1 MREPVNVFYYPDM
14 SSSDI
19 TLKKA
24 ILFFDEIHFMDR
36 GSFFFGGGEGQV
48 GTIGAT
54 SPLRAYEQSFR
65 EHGIPLYVHDARSGP
80 LRQDAMDQIASD
92 INDPA
97 FLSRYQEGLRTSK
110 VFRNLQ
116 IARGNYGESGTHE
129 DLARQLIEV
138 ELPVGLKDHP
148 DAMALLMDGKV
159 EPFKT
164 RTPAQCARVL
174 IQNAAFCSAKMN
186 FALEVSSIN
195 GFAPFADATPYGAL
209 LASKYQR
216 AVTEA
221 HKEQPTIQLTDLS
234 FAIFDE
240 FVPLQV
246 LEDLTFG
253 DVVGY
258 RKESAGAREAF
269 LEHLG
274 AIQAKQGSL
283 KPDEDYQ
290 AAISKI
296 VQTEIVPAARTFKNK
311 MEGIRDTLFGN
322 LAKGFV
328 GALGTTSVGSVGL
341 SLFGALSWPHLLALT
356 GPAAAY
362 ATKAAIDT
370 VVAKRGAARECA
382 ISYVLNLD

>member
-1 MREPVNVFYYPDM
+1 
-14 SSSDI
+14 
-19 TLKKA
+19 
-24 ILFFDEIHFMDR
+24 
-36 GSFFFGGGEGQV
+36 
-48 GTIGAT
+48 
-54 SPLRAYEQSFR
+54 
-65 EHGIPLYVHDARSGP
+65 
-80 LRQDAMDQIASD
+80 MDQVASD

-97 FLSRYQEGLRTSK
+97 FLTRYQEGLKTSR

-116 IARGNYGESGTHE
+116 IAPGNYGESGTHE

-240 FVPLQV
+240 FCAFTGAGGS
-246 LEDLTFG
+246 DLWRCSTLPQGVRRGERSLPRTFG
-253 DVVGY
+253 YDSGQ
-258 RKESAGAREAF
+258 AG
-269 LEHLG
+269 
-274 AIQAKQGSL
+274 
-283 KPDEDYQ
+283 
-290 AAISKI
+290 
-296 VQTEIVPAARTFKNK
+296 
-311 MEGIRDTLFGN
+311 
-322 LAKGFV
+322 LA
-328 GALGTTSVGSVGL
+328 GT
-341 SLFGALSWPHLLALT
+341 
-356 GPAAAY
+356 
-362 ATKAAIDT
+362 
-370 VVAKRGAARECA
+370 R
-382 ISYVLNLD
+382 